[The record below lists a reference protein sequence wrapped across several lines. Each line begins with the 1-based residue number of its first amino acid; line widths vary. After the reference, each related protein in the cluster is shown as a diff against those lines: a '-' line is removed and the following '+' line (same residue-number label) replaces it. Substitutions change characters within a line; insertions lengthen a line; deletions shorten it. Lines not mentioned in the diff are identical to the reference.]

1 MTYVAQ
7 QLDDPES
14 RNFTSSADLR
24 ATKASQ
30 LRARGQRT
38 LRVRGLN
45 HFYGKGELRKQVL
58 FDNNLD
64 VYEGQIV
71 IMTGPSGSGKTTLLT
86 LIGTL
91 RTVQEGSLQ
100 VLDRELFGAAPGDL
114 VAVRRYIGFIFQAHN
129 LFNSLTALQNVRMAM
144 ELFPFTEAEI
154 EERATRLLTRL
165 GLGHRMHYKPGDLSG
180 GQKQRVA
187 IARALAHG
195 PRIVLAD
202 EPTAALDEQSGRE
215 VVALLKEMAERER
228 VTILLVTHDNR
239 ILDAADRIVSMVDG
253 RIKSDV
259 LVRESDLIVEF
270 IQNVTAFR
278 GMRLAVLASIA
289 DKMFARQV
297 AAGEIVVRQGEQGGD
312 FYLVREGEMEIVKED
327 GDEQTVVA
335 TLGEGSCFGEQSLLT
350 GKPRNATVRAKTDS
364 LLYVLNEADFKVAV
378 SHSDTLR
385 IELHKVLF
393 ERQ

>member
-1 MTYVAQ
+1 MPGIV
-7 QLDDPES
+7 DPDAK
-14 RNFTSSADLR
+14 NFTSSADLR
-24 ATKASQ
+24 ATKASL

-38 LRVRGLN
+38 IRVRGLN
-45 HFYGKGELRKQVL
+45 HFYGQGELRKQVL
-58 FDNNLD
+58 FENNLD

-91 RTVQEGSLQ
+91 RTVQDGSLC
-100 VLDRELFGAAPGDL
+100 VLDRELLGAAPADL
-114 VAVRRYIGFIFQAHN
+114 VDARRDIGFIFQAHN

-144 ELFPFTEAEI
+144 ELFPFSEAEI
-154 EERATRLLTRL
+154 EERAKELLTRL
-165 GLGHRMHYKPGDLSG
+165 GLGQRMQYKPGDLSG

-187 IARALAHG
+187 IARALAHR

-202 EPTAALDEQSGRE
+202 EPTAALDEHSGRE
-215 VVALLKEMAERER
+215 VVTLLKELAEKER

-270 IQNVTAFR
+270 IQNVNAFR
-278 GMRLAVLASIA
+278 GLRMAVLASIA
-289 DKMFARQV
+289 DKMFAHQV
-297 AAGEIVVRQGEQGGD
+297 SAGEVVVRQGERGGN
-312 FYLVREGEMEIVKED
+312 FYLVREGELEVVKEEA
-327 GDEQTVVA
+327 GEQRVIA
-335 TLGEGSCFGEQSLLT
+335 TLTEGNCFGEQALLT
-350 GKPRNATVRAKTDS
+350 GKPRSATVRAKTDA
-364 LLYVLNEADFKVAV
+364 LLYELKEADFKIAI
-378 SHSDTLR
+378 SRSDTLR